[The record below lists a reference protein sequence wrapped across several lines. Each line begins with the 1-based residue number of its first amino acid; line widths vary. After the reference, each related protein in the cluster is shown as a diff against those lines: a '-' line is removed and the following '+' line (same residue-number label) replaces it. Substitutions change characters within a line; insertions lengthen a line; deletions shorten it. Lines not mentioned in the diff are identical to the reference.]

1 MGRASVRSVDLI
13 LSTVRS
19 LAYSKHTEG
28 GTLRVNGFEESG
40 GQAHLWVWM
49 WEPSAFRATDRNRGC
64 SICVWTYSPGFKPPG
79 SRICY

>member
-1 MGRASVRSVDLI
+1 MGRASVRSADLI

-40 GQAHLWVWM
+40 GQAHWV

-64 SICVWTYSPGFKPPG
+64 SICV
-79 SRICY
+79 